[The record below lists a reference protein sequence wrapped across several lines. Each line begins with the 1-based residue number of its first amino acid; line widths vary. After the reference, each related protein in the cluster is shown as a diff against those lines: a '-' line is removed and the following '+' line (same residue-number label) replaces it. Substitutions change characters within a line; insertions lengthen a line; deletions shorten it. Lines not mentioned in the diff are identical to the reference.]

1 MKALLAIDD
10 DRPSRDAVRAAAAW
24 LPDGAEVVA
33 LHVGPTPASL
43 APPTAVGVGAM
54 PYTAVPAGALP
65 TDEELEAMAH
75 RLADQVCGTDP
86 GGVRIERGDPATT
99 ICRVAE
105 EIDADLIV
113 VGTGDRSWLN
123 RLFEP
128 SVADEVV
135 HRAPCSVLVVRSG
148 HDDGAS

>member
-10 DRPSRDAVRAAAAW
+10 DRPSREAVRAAATW
-24 LPDGAEVVA
+24 LPAGAEIVA
-33 LHVGPTPASL
+33 LHVGPTPATL

-75 RLADQVCGTDP
+75 ELADQVCGTDP
-86 GGVRIERGDPATT
+86 GGVRIERGDPANT

-105 EIDADLIV
+105 EIGADLIV
-113 VGTGDRSWLN
+113 IGTGDRSWLN

-128 SVADEVV
+128 SVSNEVV
-135 HRAPCSVLVVRSG
+135 HHAPCSVLVVRDTDGSG
-148 HDDGAS
+148 S